1 MQELISLLQQI
12 ANQKADSSELV
23 SQFQSLYD
31 EVEEAD
37 RPLLFDALLRNME
50 IRKAELEV
58 TLAKTL
64 EADDDD
70 PISWTRQ
77 LTKLRRQLESPRLR
91 AFRRFLAKPG
101 GLPFLLN
108 LRSTILVAQ
117 RKADLDLEPL
127 DVEIAH
133 LFDSWFQSGFLFLS
147 EITLESSF
155 REIRFLKEHDMVH
168 PMASLEEMGTR
179 VGKDRRLFALFHRAM
194 PEEPVVFIEAALTRG
209 IVRSIDEIL
218 GDPPEYPSKGAQD
231 TAIFY
236 SINNTQHGLVGL
248 GLGKTLIFEVMKV
261 IRRDEPGIKVFA
273 TLSPIPGLWD
283 GYLARIL
290 DGDDASFQLKRSG
303 LGRFFSVRAQ
313 RDLVWL
319 HNRRSG
325 REMPDFTTALYEI
338 LSDDRWI
345 EDTAYVGQ
353 LTKPLT
359 ELVYFYINEE
369 KNRSGKPLNPVAAF
383 HLANGARASR
393 DNVNFGANLSE
404 RGLSESCGFMVN
416 YVYSTTKPYSV
427 GRAVRSLLPWR
438 S

>member
-1 MQELISLLQQI
+1 
-12 ANQKADSSELV
+12 
-23 SQFQSLYD
+23 
-31 EVEEAD
+31 
-37 RPLLFDALLRNME
+37 
-50 IRKAELEV
+50 
-58 TLAKTL
+58 
-64 EADDDD
+64 
-70 PISWTRQ
+70 
-77 LTKLRRQLESPRLR
+77 
-91 AFRRFLAKPG
+91 
-101 GLPFLLN
+101 
-108 LRSTILVAQ
+108 
-117 RKADLDLEPL
+117 
-127 DVEIAH
+127 
-133 LFDSWFQSGFLFLS
+133 
-147 EITLESSF
+147 
-155 REIRFLKEHDMVH
+155 MVH